1 MESFQIE
8 RSPDLLAR
16 FDGPLRDNGKI
27 NGKGKGGRKREKHPR
42 NKFWTTALIVIYVF
56 GNTIDKIDHNYDN
69 TDWVL

>member
-27 NGKGKGGRKREKHPR
+27 NGKGKGGREGKGKDGKEKNTHEI
-42 NKFWTTALIVIYVF
+42 NF
-56 GNTIDKIDHNYDN
+56 GLRH
-69 TDWVL
+69 